1 MIYQHIIHR
10 MLVEEIIAFKNVGL
24 NPNKIVM
31 SLNILNHMKE
41 WEYFEMYYTPAGET
55 IKRAKYYGLDLVVA
69 LEEVSEDVTKTPGAC
84 FVCCAASSGKL
95 KGIIKCG

>member
-1 MIYQHIIHR
+1 
-10 MLVEEIIAFKNVGL
+10 MLVQEVIAFKDAGL

-31 SLNILNHMKE
+31 SLNILNHMKK
-41 WEYFEMYYTPAGET
+41 WEYFEMYYTPACET
-55 IKRAKYYGLDLVVA
+55 IKRAKYLDLDLVVA
-69 LEEVSEDVTKTPGAC
+69 LEEKSNDVTKTPGAC